1 MSQYL
6 CPTCSADSN
15 VIDTRPSYNRLR
27 RRRVCKQKHKFST
40 IEVPMDAPEQIVDL
54 VQWAVQEQASLGE
67 DLLPYIRSQ
76 VREILLGLSQEEPA

>member
-1 MSQYL
+1 
-6 CPTCSADSN
+6 
-15 VIDTRPSYNRLR
+15 
-27 RRRVCKQKHKFST
+27 
-40 IEVPMDAPEQIVDL
+40 MDAPEQIVDL